1 MTEATGRALF
11 RRVLHDLASDT
22 GVVEEIVAAAR
33 RHSPAVARLPES
45 ENRRHIAV
53 LLAAALAS
61 AGGPPAPGEQDFTAA
76 TLLGRDRAAQGVP
89 ITALLRGVQ
98 AGRGRA
104 TEIAVERGRAAGV
117 APEAVIGA
125 LLDFDRYAGAMELH
139 VIDGYHT
146 AQLELARTARDAR
159 TQVLRRLLHGDRRT
173 ADGAGSPDAVDPDE
187 LERAGLRPDR
197 PYHCVLS
204 DVTDPVRAQALE
216 GRLASSGG
224 AFGLVEGRLAGL
236 AARLPTAAAV
246 GADALVVVAPA
257 APLSRARHMHAL
269 CDAGLRALGGQ
280 GPAGARTTGLHRLT
294 DLAVEIAL
302 DAQPRLAELLC
313 RDLLGALDP
322 ADAFHRELALTARA
336 YFDHGMRQ
344 DQTAAVLHVHPNT
357 VRYRLGR
364 LAALTGTLPE
374 AADPGARPSLL
385 TGLHWHWALRTWLGE
400 ARRTD

>member
-1 MTEATGRALF
+1 MTEAAERALF
-11 RRVLHDLASDT
+11 RRVLHDLAADA

-61 AGGPPAPGEQDFTAA
+61 AGEPRASGEQDFTAA

-98 AGRGRA
+98 AGRSRA
-104 TEIAVERGRAAGV
+104 TEIAVERGRTAGV
-117 APEAVIGA
+117 ASGAVIQA

-173 ADGAGSPDAVDPDE
+173 ADGAGPPGAVGADE
-187 LERAGLRPDR
+187 LARAGLHHDR

-216 GRLASSGG
+216 GRLASSDG

-236 AARLPTAAAV
+236 AARLPTAEAL

-257 APLSRARHMHAL
+257 ASLSQARHLHAL
-269 CDAGLRALGGQ
+269 CDAGLRAVGAQ
-280 GPAGARTTGLHRLT
+280 GPAGARATGLHHLT

-313 RDLLGALDP
+313 RDLLGALNP
-322 ADAFHRELALTARA
+322 ADDFHRELAVTARA

-364 LAALTGTLPE
+364 LAALTGTPLE
-374 AADPGARPSLL
+374 AADPGDRPSLL
-385 TGLHWHWALRTWLGE
+385 TCLHWHWALRTWLGE
-400 ARRTD
+400 TRRTD